1 MTDAEEASKL
11 LNHPFISKFFAEA
24 KNNYHRIIEN
34 TGYEQDGLRTDC
46 YLMLRA
52 LNELEEVLKD
62 YIRLG
67 EVKEPK
73 KIIGLKPIN

>member
-1 MTDAEEASKL
+1 MTDAEEAHKL
-11 LNHPFISKFFAEA
+11 LNHPFISKFFLDT
-24 KNNYHRIIEN
+24 KNNYHRVIEN
-34 TGYEQDGLRTDC
+34 TNYSQEGIREDC

-67 EVKEPK
+67 EVKEPP
-73 KIIGLKPIN
+73 KIKRLKPIN